1 MLVLGTFSQTAL
13 AQLAKRN
20 DNSTPAERKRTI
32 AIVIGTI
39 VYEPR
44 PVFFLLPDSN
54 NHSGVGLVGG
64 LILLAFLHRRMQRR
78 DRKEAEDDAH
88 LELEGD
94 IDDSDYPAMP
104 RPSKQREGQAPANPF
119 EPPRD
124 RPYENGDMK

>member
-1 MLVLGTFSQTAL
+1 MTLSSPSNHSLVAVMLVLSTFSQTAL

-39 VYEPR
+39 V
-44 PVFFLLPDSN
+44 
-54 NHSGVGLVGG
+54 GVGLVGG

>member
-1 MLVLGTFSQTAL
+1 MTLSSPSNHSLVAVMLVLGTFSQTAL

-39 VYEPR
+39 V
-44 PVFFLLPDSN
+44 
-54 NHSGVGLVGG
+54 GVGLVGG